1 MQLPEKF
8 ARRLVMTTVGVAL
21 SGVAVGFFQ
30 ASVFGV
36 DPFQCFATGLWNLFP
51 GFSYGLFYMLLNL
64 ALLAVDLLLDRHY
77 IGIATFINLFLLGY
91 LVTFSKQCIDALAPN
106 PGLPMRLLLL
116 AIGVVLG
123 AVAAALY
130 YTSDLGVS
138 TYDTIA
144 LTLGDRR
151 LKLAGHEVPF
161 QYIRI
166 ATDVICVCIGFACGA
181 VVGLGTLISAFFTG
195 PLVAWFKKHLA
206 MPLLKAGGKG

>member
-1 MQLPEKF
+1 MQLPDKF
-8 ARRLVMTTVGVAL
+8 GRRLAMTTVGVAL

-51 GFSYGLFYMLLNL
+51 GMSYGLFYMLVNL
-64 ALLAVDLLLDRHY
+64 CLLVVDVLLDRHY

-91 LVTFSKQCIDALAPN
+91 LVTFSKHCIDMIAPN
-106 PGLPMRLLLL
+106 PGLGMRAVLL

-144 LTLGDRR
+144 LSLADRK
-151 LKLAGHEVPF
+151 LKLAGHVVQF

-166 ATDVICVCIGFACGA
+166 TTDVICVVIGFACGA
-181 VVGLGTLISAFFTG
+181 VVGLGTVISAFFTG
-195 PLVAWFKKHLA
+195 PLVAWFKEHLA
-206 MPLLKAGGKG
+206 KPLLG

>member
-1 MQLPEKF
+1 MKLPEQF
-8 ARRLVMTTVGVAL
+8 GRRLAMTTVGVAL

-36 DPFQCFATGLWNLFP
+36 DPFQCFATGLWSLAP
-51 GFSYGLFYMLLNL
+51 GMSYGLFYMLLNL
-64 ALLAVDLLLDRHY
+64 ALLVVDVLLDRHY

-91 LVTFSKQCIDALAPN
+91 LVTFSKSCIDALVSAP
-106 PGLPMRLLLL
+106 GVGMRLVLL

-144 LTLGDRR
+144 LSLSDK
-151 LKLAGHEVPF
+151 KLAVAGHVIPF

-166 ATDVICVCIGFACGA
+166 ATDVICVAIGFACGA
-181 VVGLGTLISAFFTG
+181 VVGIGTLISAFFTG
-195 PLVAWFKKHLA
+195 PLVAWFRRNLA
-206 MPLLKAGGKG
+206 EPLLKQ

>member
-1 MQLPEKF
+1 
-8 ARRLVMTTVGVAL
+8 MTTVGVAL

-51 GFSYGLFYMLLNL
+51 GMSYGLFYMLVNL
-64 ALLAVDLLLDRHY
+64 CLLVVDVLLDKHY

-91 LVTFSKQCIDALAPN
+91 LVTFSRNCIDALLPS
-106 PGLPMRLLLL
+106 PGLGVRVVLL
-116 AIGVVLG
+116 AVGVVL
-123 AVAAALY
+123 ACIAAALY

-144 LTLGDRR
+144 LSLADWK
-151 LKLAGHEVPF
+151 LKLAGHVVPF

-166 ATDVICVCIGFACGA
+166 TTDVICVLIGFACGA
-181 VVGLGTLISAFFTG
+181 VVGVGTVISAFFTG
-195 PLVAWFKKHLA
+195 PLVAWFRKHLA
-206 MPLLKAGGKG
+206 EPLLEK

>member
-1 MQLPEKF
+1 
-8 ARRLVMTTVGVAL
+8 MTTVGVAL

-51 GFSYGLFYMLLNL
+51 GMSYGLFYMLVNL
-64 ALLAVDLLLDRHY
+64 CLLVVDVLLDKHY

-91 LVTFSKQCIDALAPN
+91 LVTFSRNCIDALLPS
-106 PGLPMRLLLL
+106 PGLGVRVVLL
-116 AIGVVLG
+116 AVGVVL
-123 AVAAALY
+123 ACIAAALY

-144 LTLGDRR
+144 LSLADRK
-151 LKLAGHEVPF
+151 LKLAGHVVPF

-166 ATDVICVCIGFACGA
+166 TTDVICVLIGFACGA
-181 VVGLGTLISAFFTG
+181 VVGVGTVISAFFTG
-195 PLVAWFKKHLA
+195 PLVAWFRKHLA
-206 MPLLKAGGKG
+206 EPLLEK

>member
-1 MQLPEKF
+1 
-8 ARRLVMTTVGVAL
+8 MTTVGVAL

-36 DPFQCFATGLWNLFP
+36 DPFQCFAQGLWTLFP
-51 GFSYGLFYMLLNL
+51 GLGYGLFYTLLNL
-64 ALLAVDLLLDRHY
+64 ALLVVDALLDRHY

-91 LVTFSKQCIDALAPN
+91 LVTFSKDCIDAVVPN
-106 PGLPMRLLLL
+106 PGLAGRVVLLG
-116 AIGVVLG
+116 IGVILG

-144 LTLGDRR
+144 LSLSDK
-151 LKLAGHEVPF
+151 KLTVAGHVIPF

-166 ATDVICVCIGFACGA
+166 TTDVVCVVIGFVCGA
-181 VVGLGTLISAFFTG
+181 VVGIGTLISAFFTG

-206 MPLLKAGGKG
+206 EPMLKQ